1 MPQDFKT
8 ILIRELN
15 LLFTLKKT
23 ERLWHIPVLA
33 SLCTGLPLL
42 IGYYTGRI
50 DYGVLACLGGLVILY
65 MPSTNLEHR
74 MLTLMLCSFGFII
87 SFAVGISFSFNPY
100 LSAGILGLYAFGL
113 NWVTGYFRMPS
124 PGSFFFIMIASMA
137 SCMPFDLVNV
147 PTKIGLIAA
156 GTILACI
163 LAFFYSLYITKK
175 HPSEL
180 LPTPKR
186 KVDYA
191 NLTESAII
199 GIFIALSLLVGHYFN
214 LDNPYWIPVSCCAI
228 MQGVSVTH
236 VWQRSIHRISGT
248 LIGMGLTWILVQ
260 FNFSL
265 LEICICILILQFI
278 IEMLVT
284 RHYGL
289 AAIFFT
295 PLSVFLAELGRGITV
310 FNSNDLVQAR
320 ALDIVIGSII
330 GIIGGMILHN
340 RYIQKKTIRQIRL
353 TRVGLLRKQTKSYN

>member
-1 MPQDFKT
+1 MAEDFKT

-42 IGYYTGRI
+42 IGYYTGHI
-50 DYGVLACLGGLVILY
+50 DYGVLSCLGGLVILY
-65 MPSTNLEHR
+65 IPSTNLEHR

-87 SFAVGISFSFNPY
+87 SFAFGICFSFNPY
-100 LSAGILGLYAFGL
+100 LSAAVLGLYAFAL
-113 NWVTGYFRMPS
+113 NWVTSYFRMRP

-163 LAFFYSLYITKK
+163 LAFCYSLYITKK
-175 HPSEL
+175 HPSQ
-180 LPTPKR
+180 PQAIVHR
-186 KVDYA
+186 NQDYV

-199 GIFIALSLLVGHYFN
+199 GLFITLSLLVGHYFKF
-214 LDNPYWIPVSCCAI
+214 DNPYWIPVSCSAI

-236 VWQRSIHRISGT
+236 VWQRSIHRIAGT
-248 LIGMGLTWILVQ
+248 LIGIGLTWLLIQ

-265 LEICICILILQFI
+265 LEICISILILQFI
-278 IEMLVT
+278 IEMLVV

-289 AAIFFT
+289 AAVFIT
-295 PLSVFLAELGRGITV
+295 PLSIFLAELGRGIV
-310 FNSNDLVQAR
+310 LFNSNELVEAR
-320 ALDIVIGSII
+320 ALDIVIGSLI
-330 GIIGGMILHN
+330 GILGGWLLHN
-340 RYIQKKTIRQIRL
+340 RYIQQKAIRQIRL
-353 TRVGLLRKQTKSYN
+353 TRVGLLRK

>member
-1 MPQDFKT
+1 MPEDFKT

-42 IGYYTGRI
+42 IGYYTGHI
-50 DYGVLACLGGLVILY
+50 DFGVLSCLGGLVILY
-65 MPSTNLEHR
+65 MPSTNLENR

-100 LSAGILGLYAFGL
+100 LSAGILGLFAFGL
-113 NWVTGYFRMPS
+113 NWVTSYFKMHP

-137 SCMPFDLVNV
+137 SCMPFDLVSV

-156 GTILACI
+156 GTILACV

-175 HPSEL
+175 LHKQVLKPSI
-180 LPTPKR
+180 R
-186 KVDYA
+186 KQDYA

-199 GIFIALSLLVGHYFN
+199 GIFITLSLLVGHYFN
-214 LDNPYWIPVSCCAI
+214 FDNPYWIPVSCCAI

-236 VWQRSIHRISGT
+236 VWQRSIHRITGT
-248 LIGMGLTWILVQ
+248 LIGIGFTWILIQ

-265 LEICICILILQFI
+265 LEICIIILILQFI
-278 IEMLVT
+278 IEMLVV

-295 PLSVFLAELGRGITV
+295 PLSIFLAELGRGVVV
-310 FNSNDLVQAR
+310 FNSNGLVQAR
-320 ALDIVIGSII
+320 ALDIVIGSLI
-330 GIIGGMILHN
+330 GILGGMVLHN
-340 RYIQKKTIRQIRL
+340 RYIQQKTIRQIRL
-353 TRVGLLRKQTKSYN
+353 TRVGLLRK